1 MQAVQPQGG
10 FLTSADDV
18 VQPYNLPR
26 NLHEVL
32 PTTLSLKST
41 SAHTDAD
48 ADQAKDGHDSARAT
62 PPATPDDPMGDG
74 DDLMEETMIPTQQP
88 GEGEQRHLRP
98 KTMLELVE
106 AAERKQD
113 LRDGQPSA
121 PSSLSPDRTVVK
133 THAEGA
139 HVTAQDGDAVA
150 RPTRVAQAPRR
161 PDTARSRKRRRAS
174 GDSLEVEVEEAGAA
188 STQATPA
195 KRTRKTAPPV
205 PASARVLRARPQ
217 KSEAKIQ
224 EERGME
230 EAFRKAV
237 AE

>member
-10 FLTSADDV
+10 FLTGADDV

-32 PTTLSLKST
+32 PTTTLSLRST

-48 ADQAKDGHDSARAT
+48 QPKDDHDSARAT

-74 DDLMEETMIPTQQP
+74 DDLMEETMVPTQQP
-88 GEGEQRHLRP
+88 GEGGQRHLKP

-133 THAEGA
+133 TNADGA

-174 GDSLEVEVEEAGAA
+174 RDSLEVEVEEASAA
-188 STQATPA
+188 SAQATPA

-205 PASARVLRARPQ
+205 PASARVLRAHPQ

-224 EERGME
+224 EERRME